1 MKIQGTVFKEALKAT
16 AVHRGSLEQIKDV
29 TGIFEQIAKSEE
41 LKDMWNKYQKKFTY
55 ASNITF
61 ENVLKV
67 LKKLLMDN

>member
-1 MKIQGTVFKEALKAT
+1 MPNLRNGLRILGLKI
-16 AVHRGSLEQIKDV
+16 
-29 TGIFEQIAKSEE
+29 IFEQIAKSEE

-61 ENVLKV
+61 ENVLEV